1 MYPQQIIIISKIFKT
16 FDSDLNGLINKIGI
30 FNKSLQNIGR
40 DYKSGNGLF
49 TSLFS
54 GNNVTQKDIQAII
67 AMDQEMKNGSTMAKA
82 WMNNMKGC
90 TVAAKQQAK
99 QCLMTKGS
107 LSELTASM
115 NSTTLSAK
123 AGKIALQGLAM
134 AGNMLV
140 FMAISK
146 LITSMYELTQVSK
159 DVAQKAREVSSE
171 FSNTSSS
178 IDDYKSKIEDLYKTI
193 NDSGSSVEDVTNA
206 RKNLMTVQDE
216 LIDKFGAE
224 REAVNLITDAI
235 NGQVNALDNLTQA
248 QWQEAKNE
256 FNDSGFINTLGN
268 FIGGY
273 SDNIDRMVD
282 EYGNYTAAINIGL
295 FQGLSDENAEQYK
308 EFKKVL
314 EEKFGAVALEDN
326 PNYLRISGSATE
338 VYQKLLDIQNLANDL
353 DFSDNSENH
362 LTKLANSAKE
372 VSNQYKDIWEQYT
385 LYEKI
390 LSDKNIEQ
398 SYKNILDVAD
408 AYKHAFASGDEESI
422 NAATE
427 SFANIMEQ
435 ATTNLEDTSIIDF
448 FNNMYPEIQAVV
460 DNWEFKTK
468 VIPEIDTSELQGK
481 TANDIFEMLTAD
493 GAQKG
498 EAAFNSILEKAI
510 EYGFVVD
517 DSTEEVQKL
526 IDLLIEWKILQG
538 EISDETS
545 TPELSSFD
553 LSSYEETIDK
563 IQESISTLRSALD
576 ALNSGE
582 LSKIEVVDLM
592 QQFPDLVPY
601 IDLTADGFG
610 NLSEGLSTLI
620 EQQPDSLIQS
630 LQDLKQSLSTDEER
644 EQVDMLINSLQ
655 RLSSYGDT
663 GIEAYSTSIG
673 NTWNDTANVIEN
685 VTNQFENLAKVQ
697 EAVANGL
704 TMSTTAAA
712 ELAKMYPEILTN
724 AEVTANGQITLN
736 EDVVNSIL
744 DGDKSI
750 IDAQIA
756 KLEADKAE
764 LTAKKTY
771 AEAQLNIVKQVAE
784 GEGKHIALFYSNVD

>member
-1 MYPQQIIIISKIFKT
+1 MIFKT
-16 FDSDLNGLINKIGI
+16 FNNDINGVINKIGI
-30 FNKSLQNIGR
+30 LNHTFGEIKNEFKLGGVSGVKDLYFGNITNSDIEKIREYNSLVTAYQKGLP
-40 DYKSGNGLF
+40 NGVSAQTAWNRTMLDASNSAKRLVEANNGAAVSEENL
-49 TSLFS
+49 TSAT
-54 GNNVTQKDIQAII
+54 N
-67 AMDQEMKNGSTMAKA
+67 TM
-82 WMNNMKGC
+82 
-90 TVAAKQQAK
+90 
-99 QCLMTKGS
+99 S
-107 LSELTASM
+107 
-115 NSTTLSAK
+115 LSAK

-134 AGNMLV
+134 VGNMLV

-159 DVAQKAREVSSE
+159 DVAKKAKEVSSE
-171 FSNTSSS
+171 FSSSSSS

-235 NGQVNALDNLTQA
+235 NGQVDALDNLTQA

-353 DFSDNSENH
+353 DFSDSSANH

-372 VSNQYKDIWEQYT
+372 VSDQYKDIWEQYT

-398 SYKNILDVAD
+398 SYKNILDAAD
-408 AYKHAFASGDEESI
+408 AYKQAFASGDEEAI

-427 SFANIMEQ
+427 SFANIMQ
-435 ATTNLEDTSIIDF
+435 QVTTNLEDTSIIDF

-481 TANDIFEMLTAD
+481 TANDIFEMLTTD

-517 DSTEEVQKL
+517 DSAEEVQKL

-576 ALNSGE
+576 SLNSGE

-644 EQVDMLINSLQ
+644 EQVDLLINSLQ

-736 EDVVNSIL
+736 EDVVDSIL

-784 GEGKHIALFYSNVD
+784 GEGKILPSSTVM

>member
-1 MYPQQIIIISKIFKT
+1 MKA
-16 FDSDLNGLINKIGI
+16 
-30 FNKSLQNIGR
+30 
-40 DYKSGNGLF
+40 YKASMMGC
-49 TSLFS
+49 TEEA
-54 GNNVTQKDIQAII
+54 K
-67 AMDQEMKNGSTMAKA
+67 KNAVAMAKGSMTLEEA
-82 WMNNMKGC
+82 TRNMG
-90 TVAAKQQAK
+90 A
-99 QCLMTKGS
+99 MS
-107 LSELTASM
+107 
-115 NSTTLSAK
+115 LSAK
-123 AGKIALQGLAM
+123 AGKIALQGLAV
-134 AGNMLV
+134 AGNMLA
-140 FMAISK
+140 FMAITK

-159 DVAQKAREVSSE
+159 DVAKKAKEVSSE
-171 FSNTSSS
+171 FNSSSSS
-178 IDDYKSKIEDLYKTI
+178 IDDYKSKIDDLYKTI
-193 NDSGSSVEDVTNA
+193 NDSGSSVEEVTNA

-216 LIDKFGAE
+216 LIDKFGDE

-235 NGQVNALDNLTQA
+235 NGQIDALDNLTQA
-248 QWQEAKNE
+248 QWQEAQNE
-256 FNDSGFINTLGN
+256 FNDSGFINKLGN
-268 FIGGY
+268 FFGGY
-273 SDNIDRMVD
+273 SDNIERMVD
-282 EYGNYTAAINIGL
+282 EYGNYTAKINIGL
-295 FQGLSDENAEQYK
+295 FDGLSDENVEQYK
-308 EFKKVL
+308 EFKKLL
-314 EEKFGAVALEDN
+314 EEKFGAVTSEEE
-326 PNYLRISGSATE
+326 PNFLRISGSASE
-338 VYQKLLDIQNLANDL
+338 VYQKLLDIQNLASSL
-353 DFSDNSENH
+353 DFSDSSANH

-372 VSNQYKDIWEQYT
+372 ISDQYKDMWDQYV
-385 LYEKI
+385 LYEKV
-390 LSDKNIEQ
+390 LKDSDAEQ
-398 SYKNILDVAD
+398 TYKNILDAAD
-408 AYKHAFASGDEESI
+408 AYKKAFASGDEEAI
-422 NAATE
+422 NVATE

-435 ATTNLEDTSIIDF
+435 ATANIEDTSVIDF
-448 FNNMYPEIQAVV
+448 FNNMYPDIQAIV
-460 DNWEFKTK
+460 DKWEFKTK
-468 VIPEIDTSELQGK
+468 VIPEIDTSELQEK
-481 TANDIFEMLTAD
+481 TANDIFKMLTTD
-493 GAQKG
+493 GVQKG
-498 EAAFNSILEKAI
+498 ESAFNSILDKAI

-526 IDLLIEWKILQG
+526 IDLLVEWKILQG
-538 EISDETS
+538 EITGETS

-563 IQESISTLRSALD
+563 IQDSISTLRSALD
-576 ALNSGE
+576 SLNSGE

-592 QQFPDLVPY
+592 QKFPDLVPY

-644 EQVDMLINSLQ
+644 EQVDLLINSLQ

-784 GEGKHIALFYSNVD
+784 GEGKHIALFCSNAE

>member
-1 MYPQQIIIISKIFKT
+1 MKA
-16 FDSDLNGLINKIGI
+16 
-30 FNKSLQNIGR
+30 
-40 DYKSGNGLF
+40 YKESMMGC
-49 TSLFS
+49 TEEA
-54 GNNVTQKDIQAII
+54 K
-67 AMDQEMKNGSTMAKA
+67 KNAVAMAKGSMTLEQA
-82 WMNNMKGC
+82 TKNMG
-90 TVAAKQQAK
+90 A
-99 QCLMTKGS
+99 MS
-107 LSELTASM
+107 
-115 NSTTLSAK
+115 LSAK

-134 AGNMLV
+134 VGNMLV

-171 FSNTSSS
+171 FSSSSSS

-235 NGQVNALDNLTQA
+235 NGQVDALDNLTQA

-256 FNDSGFINTLGN
+256 FNDSGFINTLSN

-353 DFSDNSENH
+353 DFSDSSANH

-372 VSNQYKDIWEQYT
+372 VSDQYKDIWEQYT

-398 SYKNILDVAD
+398 SYKNILDAAD
-408 AYKHAFASGDEESI
+408 AYKQAFTSGDEEAI

-427 SFANIMEQ
+427 SFANIMQ
-435 ATTNLEDTSIIDF
+435 QVTTNLEDTSIIDF

-481 TANDIFEMLTAD
+481 TANDIFEMLTTD

-517 DSTEEVQKL
+517 DSAEEVQKL

-563 IQESISTLRSALD
+563 IQDSISTLRSALD
-576 ALNSGE
+576 SLNSGE

-644 EQVDMLINSLQ
+644 EQVDLLINSLQ